1 MTEPLEIA
9 EILRDVLEQ
18 SEQMSRE
25 AAALGEAG
33 RRLREAVT
41 VAGRRHLDGHDL
53 VPLDLLLAAGA
64 ARDRCASTAELG
76 EALRAALGEL
86 PLALRPEPPSPLVGR
101 ADAELRRRLAVG

>member
-18 SEQMSRE
+18 SEQMTRE

-41 VAGRRHLDGHDL
+41 TAGRSHLKGQEL
-53 VPLDLLLAAGA
+53 APLDLLLAAGA
-64 ARDRCASTAELG
+64 ARDRCVSTAELG
-76 EALRAALGEL
+76 EALRIALGEL
-86 PLALRPEPPSPLVGR
+86 PLALRPEPPTPLARR
-101 ADAELRRRLAVG
+101 ADAELRRRLAER

>member
-18 SEQMSRE
+18 SEQMLRD

-33 RRLREAVT
+33 RRLREAAT
-41 VAGRRHLDGHDL
+41 EAGRRHLEGQAL
-53 VPLDLLLAAGA
+53 VPLDLLLVAGA
-64 ARDRCASTAELG
+64 ARDRCALAAELG

-86 PLALRPEPPSPLVGR
+86 PLILRPEPPSPLVGR